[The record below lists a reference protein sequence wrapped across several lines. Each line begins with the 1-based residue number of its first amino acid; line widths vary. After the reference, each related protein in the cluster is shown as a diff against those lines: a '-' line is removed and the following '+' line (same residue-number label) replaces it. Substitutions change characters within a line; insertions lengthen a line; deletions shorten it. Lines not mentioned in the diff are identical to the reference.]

1 MWWVLG
7 QFKKNKFISAKCIY
21 SAILNYVSKVINRLL
36 QMHSQLMKHCI
47 VSDRYLF
54 LPSQCAWNYGKMYI
68 ILYLPPIEW
77 EHNFRTSQ
85 EEKIAWIFSSKQ
97 QCTFDCKYVQLPTSF
112 RTNSTIFY
120 FHLKHSAAA
129 PYFFHEKKRGIFD
142 RCDAGSIFVVTCDWQ
157 WQMAL
162 WPPRDITICLN
173 RLTKQRIHMDGVWD
187 LLNTIFYKSCGTTYY
202 LLVLALTLLQIL
214 LSSIAIRKPWV
225 YEFFYFAW
233 VM

>member
-36 QMHSQLMKHCI
+36 KIHSQLMKHCI
-47 VSDRYLF
+47 VTDRYLF

-68 ILYLPPIEW
+68 ILYLPPIEL

-129 PYFFHEKKRGIFD
+129 PYFFHEKKGVFLI
-142 RCDAGSIFVVTCDWQ
+142 DATL
-157 WQMAL
+157 A
-162 WPPRDITICLN
+162 P
-173 RLTKQRIHMDGVWD
+173 
-187 LLNTIFYKSCGTTYY
+187 Y
-202 LLVLALTLLQIL
+202 L
-214 LSSIAIRKPWV
+214 S
-225 YEFFYFAW
+225 
-233 VM
+233 